1 MDVHTPQRA
10 ILALLATLAL
20 LPAAS
25 ALAADTGTAG
35 PAFTGATAPTGEK
48 PQSKQWFNDGSWW
61 AVMYRPSAGSY
72 QIFRDVGGTWT
83 PTGTDVDTRES
94 TYADAQWDGAHLNIV
109 SAGMGV
115 TQGVRYTR
123 FSYDPATQAY
133 ARDFV
138 PVTLTS
144 FGVEAAVLDRDGAGT
159 LWVTYTHGQQVWV
172 AHTTTDDA
180 SWSDPFVLP
189 GSATVTTDDIS
200 AIVRYPGHIGVLYSN
215 QDPAVW
221 AFTWASHADGAADT
235 DWQLSTAL
243 QGAELSDDHINL
255 KALDNDPA
263 GQVFAAV
270 KTSLNAASDPQI
282 KLLVL
287 DGAGAW
293 HDYDVWTVGDEPTRP
308 QVMLDPLRRT
318 LNVFASHGPCPPC
331 TGGTVSVKTADLD
344 NIAFAP
350 GIGTVLM
357 QSATDQHINNV
368 TLTKQPVSAAMPFLP
383 VLAGDDSTDSYWF
396 NTLDL
401 SALSPPPPAQPGPTT
416 KPAPRPSTSTPAP
429 AGDTPT
435 ATASTT
441 PLPSDARTS
450 APQVA
455 VLRLPRVTRLG
466 VMPASF
472 RLRGTVAFWLSRATP
487 AVVRLERRT
496 PGGRY
501 LLARR
506 YVRKGHRGANALR
519 VNVRGLRPGR
529 YRALVGVPGRKA
541 VSASFRIGRR

>member
-1 MDVHTPQRA
+1 MSAKATVTVRRSSPPARRRGMPHSRQNLARSGLISPQAAQRTSMAHRPSSQSAEHRGRGVLRPTSTLVWGRFSPVECAGRHGLAAARSLKNMDVRTPQRA
-10 ILALLATLAL
+10 ILALLVMLAL

-72 QIFRDVGGTWT
+72 QIFRDVAGTWT

-115 TQGVRYTR
+115 TQGVRYMR

-133 ARDFV
+133 TRDFA

-159 LWVTYTHGQQVWV
+159 LWITYTHDQQVWV
-172 AHTTTDDA
+172 AHSTTDDA

-270 KTSLNAASDPQI
+270 KTSLNAGSDPQI
-282 KLLVL
+282 KL
-287 DGAGAW
+287 
-293 HDYDVWTVGDEPTRP
+293 
-308 QVMLDPLRRT
+308 
-318 LNVFASHGPCPPC
+318 
-331 TGGTVSVKTADLD
+331 
-344 NIAFAP
+344 
-350 GIGTVLM
+350 
-357 QSATDQHINNV
+357 
-368 TLTKQPVSAAMPFLP
+368 
-383 VLAGDDSTDSYWF
+383 
-396 NTLDL
+396 
-401 SALSPPPPAQPGPTT
+401 
-416 KPAPRPSTSTPAP
+416 
-429 AGDTPT
+429 
-435 ATASTT
+435 
-441 PLPSDARTS
+441 
-450 APQVA
+450 
-455 VLRLPRVTRLG
+455 
-466 VMPASF
+466 
-472 RLRGTVAFWLSRATP
+472 
-487 AVVRLERRT
+487 
-496 PGGRY
+496 
-501 LLARR
+501 
-506 YVRKGHRGANALR
+506 
-519 VNVRGLRPGR
+519 
-529 YRALVGVPGRKA
+529 
-541 VSASFRIGRR
+541 